1 MYFVGLDSDNIHTYL
16 IFFCF
21 CFFLG
26 GGEWEGGKMVKT
38 KLYEANYELNLLK
51 GEGLRQDGLK
61 GKKMSQGRYDV

>member
-21 CFFLG
+21 FFLG
-26 GGEWEGGKMVKT
+26 GGVGGGKMVKT

-51 GEGLRQDGLK
+51 GEGLRQDGLE
-61 GKKMSQGRYDV
+61 GKKNVTGEV

>member
-1 MYFVGLDSDNIHTYL
+1 MYFVGLDSDNINTYL

-21 CFFLG
+21 FFFSEGGVG
-26 GGEWEGGKMVKT
+26 GGEMVKT

-61 GKKMSQGRYDV
+61 RKKNVTGEV